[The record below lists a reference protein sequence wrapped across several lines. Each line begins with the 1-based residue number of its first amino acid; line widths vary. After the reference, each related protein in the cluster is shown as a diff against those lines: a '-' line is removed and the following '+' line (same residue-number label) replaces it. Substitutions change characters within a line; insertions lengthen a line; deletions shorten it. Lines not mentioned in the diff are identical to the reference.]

1 MKVASFLAALAIACF
16 SGCSTP
22 GSQYAKAHPE
32 LSRAHRTILTTGIIP
47 GGGDVGGMSKGLIRL
62 AAGDPARVEKVNG
75 GDVWVYVR
83 ERLMDMSPGDDP
95 HAQFGS
101 GPNKQRNFTETAQL
115 GPRPMIKE
123 VTSIFFQGDRATHA
137 AISQERP

>member
-1 MKVASFLAALAIACF
+1 MRSACLLAALAIACF

-47 GGGDVGGMSKGLIRL
+47 GGGAVEGMGKEQIRL
-62 AAGDPARVEKVNG
+62 AVGDPARVEKFNG
-75 GDVWVYVR
+75 RDVWVYVH
-83 ERLMDMSPGDDP
+83 EHFVDMSPGDDP
-95 HAQFGS
+95 HAQYGS
-101 GPNKQRNFTETAQL
+101 GPNNQRNFTETANL
-115 GPRPMIKE
+115 GPRPMIKD

-137 AISQERP
+137 RISQERP